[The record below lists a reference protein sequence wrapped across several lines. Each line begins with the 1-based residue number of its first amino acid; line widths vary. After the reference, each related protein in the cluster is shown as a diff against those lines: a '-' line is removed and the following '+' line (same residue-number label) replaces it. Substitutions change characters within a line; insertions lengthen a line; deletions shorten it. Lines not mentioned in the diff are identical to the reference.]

1 MAEMMFWGFAVRFL
15 VSLIQASPFILAGF
29 MVAAVLRRFFGY
41 ENTRRLFGEGT
52 RTSLLRAWAIG
63 MLLPVCSL
71 GVIPVIRELRRAGL
85 RGGTILAFAMSGPLF
100 NPLSLLY
107 GLTLSE
113 PIAILSFAACSLVIV
128 TIVGLIWDRQFPE
141 SALPPAY
148 REYCSKFGRS
158 IRASAPP
165 SSRQGLILAPS
176 FPPRSTASF

>member
-1 MAEMMFWGFAVRFL
+1 MAEMMFWGFAIRFAT
-15 VSLIQASPFILAGF
+15 SLIQASPFILAGF
-29 MVAAVLRRFFGY
+29 MTAAVLRRFFGY

-71 GVIPVIRELRRAGL
+71 GVIPVIRELRRAGV

-128 TIVGLIWDRQFPE
+128 TIVGVIWDRLFPD
-141 SALPPAY
+141 SALPPVEEKAVAY
-148 REYCSKFGRS
+148 GYRRMLAVGTAASREAAG
-158 IRASAPP
+158 
-165 SSRQGLILAPS
+165 GLCCT
-176 FPPRSTASF
+176 F